1 MILELWNNVIMWI
14 TLNSEKHYIQRTD
27 QDGLELLKKKSRTKF
42 VQCSVDI
49 CIIWLCIV
57 FICVSHIIAFC
68 FFCYGSLSIYSS
80 ASFIFVFFALL
91 ALLFFLS
98 QFVFNAF
105 VYILKLRSTSLILP
119 TLIPFSDSTLSR
131 HLNSCYHYRLIFQQ
145 GEGYCVCKYVQSNDQ
160 WNCSILLPISISP
173 FPWLPHSTLT
183 FIQALIPGQPFPRS
197 TNIPFSDRPF
207 PHMVISFPV
216 TLFPLTKCW
225 VCKLCNK
232 LFLSVNKGTCQL
244 DLKWGSHDRF
254 VTVVDLSTQS
264 TYRNM
269 KDISN
274 IQQISDKVW
283 NL

>member
-1 MILELWNNVIMWI
+1 M
-14 TLNSEKHYIQRTD
+14 QRTD
-27 QDGLELLKKKSRTKF
+27 QDGLELWRKKSRTKF

-68 FFCYGSLSIYSS
+68 FFCYGSLSIYNS

-145 GEGYCVCKYVQSNDQ
+145 GEGYCVCIMLVNVYIYRKLYHLMFPFHHH
-160 WNCSILLPISISP
+160 CFGHHSILSVSHARSDIPSLTT
-173 FPWLPHSTLT
+173 LMPHYPS
-183 FIQALIPGQPFPRS
+183 
-197 TNIPFSDRPF
+197 
-207 PHMVISFPV
+207 
-216 TLFPLTKCW
+216 
-225 VCKLCNK
+225 
-232 LFLSVNKGTCQL
+232 
-244 DLKWGSHDRF
+244 
-254 VTVVDLSTQS
+254 
-264 TYRNM
+264 
-269 KDISN
+269 
-274 IQQISDKVW
+274 
-283 NL
+283 